1 MNSSP
6 RAGSRMSSEP
16 RTVSV
21 IINTDGRADSLRVC
35 LESLRYVRYPSFEVV
50 VVAGP
55 TNDGTWELC
64 EALGDFIVFG
74 RCPVRNL
81 SKSRNMG
88 IGLASGELLA
98 FLDDDSIP
106 EPEWLDDVVPAFDD
120 PGVDVAGG
128 FLHDH
133 TGKGYQW
140 TFGTSDRFG
149 DADQHWNR
157 PTPEFNFPKSFTFPF
172 VMANSLFRHSTVAD
186 LGGFNEE
193 FEYFLD
199 ENDMIVRIVD
209 NGGIVTQL
217 GNAFIHHK
225 SLPSTMRYPNRVI
238 TSWYSM
244 IKNKMYFSLLHGLE
258 FAPISEIM
266 HSTNKF
272 IQMWRNHMRWAV
284 GQGLLLPADA
294 ERFEREA
301 DSALRHGLARGLS
314 GQQRLAAPELLR
326 GRSSFTP
333 FPKFRYPGGQACC
346 ILLSQAWQ
354 PDPPDAAARDVHE
367 RARHLAQAGAQ
378 VHVLTAGEGHDRID
392 FEDGMWVHRIVV
404 QHSDKPASDAVSDAV
419 WDFSRTML
427 DEAREIASRRPVAVV
442 YVPPA
447 APQAGAA
454 FAGSEFAVTSDAD
467 FWRTLPGA
475 VPPAHRDCQDGRES
489 ANA

>member
-1 MNSSP
+1 
-6 RAGSRMSSEP
+6 MSSEP

-55 TNDGTWELC
+55 TNDGTRELC
-64 EALGDFIVFG
+64 EALGDAIVFG

-120 PGVDVAGG
+120 PGVGVAGG

-149 DADQHWNR
+149 DVDQHWNR
-157 PTPEFNFPKSFTFPF
+157 PTPEFNFPKGFCFPF
-172 VMANSLFRHSTVAD
+172 VMANSLFRHAPVAE

-199 ENDMIVRIVD
+199 ENDMIVRMVD
-209 NGGIVTQL
+209 NGWKVSQL
-217 GNAFIHHK
+217 RNAFIHHK
-225 SLPSTMRYPNRVI
+225 FLPSSIRTPNRVL
-238 TSWYSM
+238 TSWYSL
-244 IKNKMYFSLLHGLE
+244 IKNKMYFSLIHGKSFASTQEILHVMDE
-258 FAPISEIM
+258 FV
-266 HSTNKF
+266 
-272 IQMWRNHMRWAV
+272 QRWRAHVSWAV
-284 GQGLLLPADA
+284 DQGILFPADA

-314 GQQRLAAPELLR
+314 GRQRLPDPHLLR
-326 GRSSFTP
+326 GSASFRP
-333 FPKFRYPGGQACC
+333 FPKFRYPQGQACC
-346 ILLSQAWQ
+346 ILLSQTWQ
-354 PDPPDAAARDVHE
+354 PDPPDAAARDVQE
-367 RARHLAQAGAQ
+367 RARQLAAAGAQ

-392 FEDGMWVHRIVV
+392 FEDGAWVHRILVR
-404 QHSDKPASDAVSDAV
+404 HSEKPACVAASDSL

-442 YVPPA
+442 YAPA
-447 APQAGAA
+447 AARDAAAA
-454 FAGSEFAVTSDAD
+454 FAGSEFTVTSDAE
-467 FWRTLPGA
+467 FSRALPAA
-475 VPPAHRDCQDGRES
+475 VPPACGHCQDGR
-489 ANA
+489 APVNA